1 MFEGKLK
8 LLVLSIDVAGSDAK
22 AKPPTNLQKID
33 PFFKATVE
41 KKTPK
46 NILNPISPG
55 CFLICLTF
63 WDEDS

>member
-8 LLVLSIDVAGSDAK
+8 LLVLSINVAASDAK
-22 AKPPTNLQKID
+22 AKPPTNLQKIAV
-33 PFFKATVE
+33 FLRE
-41 KKTPK
+41 PK

-55 CFLICLTF
+55 CFLMCLTF